1 MLSRFSVTLR
11 DVPGSRGSV
20 VSQEMVY
27 PSISPLICSGLSHSK
42 VTDVA
47 VTDVVVRCRG
57 SDGAEMTKYFKNL
70 LFKRTHAQ
78 KFIVLYLK
86 NLYVR

>member
-1 MLSRFSVTLR
+1 MPSRFSVTLR

-57 SDGAEMTKYFKNL
+57 LDGAERDK
-70 LFKRTHAQ
+70 
-78 KFIVLYLK
+78 IVQGSSF
-86 NLYVR
+86 NVQFCI